1 MQARDRIDYSSDPIE
16 RELDRQTRRAAL
28 DLTKLLL
35 PEANIAAQHGKVIG
49 DPVISLEREV
59 ATTAAKTVDLRL
71 R

>member
-1 MQARDRIDYSSDPIE
+1 MQARDRVDHSFDPIE
-16 RELDRQTRRAAL
+16 RKLHGQARRAVL

-35 PEANIAAQHGKVIG
+35 PEADIAAQHGQVVG

-59 ATTAAKTVDLRL
+59 ATNAAKTVGLRL

>member
-1 MQARDRIDYSSDPIE
+1 MQARDRVDHSFDPIE
-16 RELDRQTRRAAL
+16 RKLHGQACRAVL

-35 PEANIAAQHGKVIG
+35 PEANIAAQHGQVVG

-59 ATTAAKTVDLRL
+59 ATTAAKTVGLRL

>member
-1 MQARDRIDYSSDPIE
+1 MQARDRVDHSFDPIE
-16 RELDRQTRRAAL
+16 RKLHGQVRRAVL

-35 PEANIAAQHGKVIG
+35 PEADIAAQHGQVVG

-59 ATTAAKTVDLRL
+59 ATTAAKTVGLRL

>member
-1 MQARDRIDYSSDPIE
+1 MQARDRVDHSFDPIE
-16 RELDRQTRRAAL
+16 RKLYGQARRAVL

-35 PEANIAAQHGKVIG
+35 PEANIAAQHGQVVG

-59 ATTAAKTVDLRL
+59 ATTAAKAVGLRL